1 MRAYQPGPHE
11 DHHAVTWDTFQAYTQ
26 IRRQASVTDA
36 TAVFR
41 RHVAPFGFVT
51 FACGELDLS
60 DRDRSVYYVIDW
72 PESWRK
78 FYLNSRFI
86 QRDPIIDSLAYR
98 REPFTW
104 SDLRRDRKFGKSG
117 REALQLLA
125 SHGWVEGLIVPLP
138 GAYGRMGLVS
148 LVGTKGELDR
158 ESKAHLT
165 LICVGFHYHVKALA
179 ARQGFARPPAG
190 LTPRELAC
198 IRRVAKG
205 ESDARVAAAL
215 HVAPSTAHEFI
226 EKAKQRLKVR
236 TRPELIAVAAVL
248 GIIDL

>member
-1 MRAYQPGPHE
+1 MPANRYQKGPRL
-11 DHHAVTWDTFQAYTQ
+11 AVTWETYQAYTQ
-26 IRRQASVTDA
+26 IRRQASIAEA

-41 RHVAPFGFVT
+41 RYIAPFGFVT
-51 FACGELDLS
+51 FACGELDLA

-78 FYLNSRFI
+78 FYLNSKLI
-86 QRDPIIDSLAYR
+86 ERDPIIDSLLFR

-104 SDLRRDRKFGKSG
+104 TDLRKDRKFGKAG
-117 REALQLLA
+117 REVLKYLA
-125 SHGWVEGLIVPLP
+125 SHGWVEGLVVPLP

-158 ESKAHLT
+158 ESQAHLS
-165 LICVGFHYHVKALA
+165 LISLGFHYHVKALA
-179 ARQGFARPPAG
+179 TRQGFARPPAG

-205 ESDARVAAAL
+205 ESDARVAAGL
-215 HVAPSTAHEFI
+215 RVAPSTAHEFI
-226 EKAKQRLKVR
+226 EKAKRRLKVH
-236 TRPELIAVAAVL
+236 TRPELIAVAA
-248 GIIDL
+248 